1 VAAAEAAALSA
12 ASATIMLADDT
23 GALQLFG
30 DADAPVGGDA
40 LAPARS
46 HSALASGAAGPG
58 GAHGTGMGFRP
69 LYEIPGL
76 TCAPKVLIVPIRV
89 LMIAIRVLIVPIRVL
104 IVTIRVLMIAIRV
117 LIVPIMVLMV
127 AIRVLIVPIRVLMIA
142 IRVLII
148 ARTVPIVTIRVLMI
162 ATKPLIHSRH
172 GTDTTADGPSLGAG
186 T

>member
-1 VAAAEAAALSA
+1 
-12 ASATIMLADDT
+12 MLADDT

-58 GAHGTGMGFRP
+58 GAHGMGMGFRP

-76 TCAPKVLIVPIRV
+76 TCAPKVLIVPI
-89 LMIAIRVLIVPIRVL
+89 
-104 IVTIRVLMIAIRV
+104 T
-117 LIVPIMVLMV
+117 
-127 AIRVLIVPIRVLMIA
+127 VLIVPIRVLMIA

-148 ARTVPIVTIRVLMI
+148 ARSVLIVAIRVLMI
-162 ATKPLIHSRH
+162 AAKPLIHSRH